1 MKRCTGAVLVVL
13 AVALPGARHA
23 AAEPLATDVNIVT
36 ALDISDSISLD
47 DIRLELQGMAQ
58 AIQDPRVHRAI
69 QAGANRRIGFAV
81 FAWHR
86 NRFPVAVPWMVI
98 ALPEDARRAAR
109 AIEARML
116 VNVAYESREHEQWYI
131 GRLTDLS
138 QAIDHASEMLLLAP
152 FASARSVINV
162 VGNGEDNVG
171 EEAGAARD
179 RFVARGGTINGLVL
193 GEDSAMAEY
202 YGQHVIGGRGAF
214 VMATADAPSIADAF
228 VRKFLG
234 DIVAGAAHDPDA
246 PSGAQGPAISG
257 AL

>member
-58 AIQDPRVHRAI
+58 AIQDARVHRAI

-98 ALPEDARRAAR
+98 ASPEDARRAAR

-116 VNVAYESREHEQWYI
+116 VNVAYESREGEQWYI

-138 QAIDHASEMLLLAP
+138 QAIDHASEMLRLAP
-152 FASARSVINV
+152 FAGARMVINI

-171 EEAGAARD
+171 EEADAARD
-179 RFVARGGTINGLVL
+179 RFVARAGTINGLVL
-193 GEDSAMAEY
+193 GDDSAMVAY
-202 YGQHVIGGRGAF
+202 YGQQVIGGPGAF
-214 VMATADAPSIADAF
+214 VMSTADPPSMADAF
-228 VRKFLG
+228 VRKFLA
-234 DIVAGAAHDPDA
+234 DMVAAVPDDPDA
-246 PSGAQGPAISG
+246 RRRHQGPAISG
-257 AL
+257 GL